1 MLVTARD
8 DPLLAQWQYGLGRS
22 VAWTSDSTGRWAK
35 SWIGW
40 DGFSTFFSQMVGWT
54 FPGEESGGIEASF
67 VDRGGR
73 TYLRVESVEDDG
85 SARDFYR
92 TQVALVG
99 PGPGAGDGR
108 PAARSRPACTR
119 RRSRRSTAARTR
131 SA

>member
-40 DGFSTFFSQMVGWT
+40 DGFSQFFSQMVGWT

-73 TYLRVESVEDDG
+73 TFLRVESVAEDG
-85 SARDFYR
+85 SPRDFYA
-92 TQVALVG
+92 THVALVG
-99 PGPGAGDGR
+99 PDLQ
-108 PAARSRPACTR
+108 PAAIDLSRSRRACTR
-119 RRSRRSTAARTR
+119 RPWSRSRAARTR